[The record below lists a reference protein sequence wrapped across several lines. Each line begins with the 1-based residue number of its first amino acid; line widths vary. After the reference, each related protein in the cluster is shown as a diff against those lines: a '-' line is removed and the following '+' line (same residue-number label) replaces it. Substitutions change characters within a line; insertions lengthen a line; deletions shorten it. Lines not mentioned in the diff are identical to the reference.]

1 MNLTL
6 LAQDARST
14 TVGWQPVPGAA
25 CYALEWSDRM
35 SDTVRFRTAGQTRDC
50 RFRFVR
56 STHIP
61 YYLRLRALDEAGST
75 LELSPVL
82 TTPLARVLY
91 PQLEALDR
99 GLVAVAT
106 SAGVFLSWR
115 LLRSEVDGYSATG
128 LTGADFVV
136 ISILPGTFDEMESDV
151 HAPEAYGIYQSV
163 GDTVGAGGFMRAMR
177 TIPMYVTIAEAI
189 RDYSPNAW
197 VINYTNPMTLCV
209 RTLYHVF
216 PKIKAFGC
224 CHEVFGTQTLL
235 THILDEELGLKDVA
249 RQDIKVNVKG
259 INHFTWFDKATY
271 KGMDLF
277 PIYRKFAE
285 EHYESGYEYGDTNW
299 MNSSFACANRVKFDL
314 FLRYGCIAAAGDRH
328 LAEFMPGKTYLE
340 SPEAVREWKFGLT
353 TVAWRKNELQERLAR
368 SRRLRTG
375 EEPIEIKPDGEEGHL
390 LMKALLGLG
399 DLVSNVNI
407 PNHGAIANL
416 PWDAVVEVNALF
428 SRQGVQSV
436 NAGPLPAN
444 ILPLVAR
451 HVYNQENTL
460 TAALTCDRTLGLTT
474 FMNDPQ
480 VTLNWNQGK
489 ELFDT
494 MLHNTRAY
502 LPKEWNA

>member
-1 MNLTL
+1 MADKYLKI
-6 LAQDARST
+6 AYIGGGSRAWARKLM
-14 TVGWQPVPGAA
+14 
-25 CYALEWSDRM
+25 CDL
-35 SDTVRFRTAGQTRDC
+35 
-50 RFRFVR
+50 
-56 STHIP
+56 
-61 YYLRLRALDEAGST
+61 
-75 LELSPVL
+75 
-82 TTPLARVLY
+82 
-91 PQLEALDR
+91 
-99 GLVAVAT
+99 AVADDIC
-106 SAGVFLSWR
+106 GEVR
-115 LLRSEVDGYSATG
+115 LYDIDKAAAKDNEAIGNKIADMAAEGKKWNYLAVDEIDKALKGCDA
-128 LTGADFVV
+128 VV
-136 ISILPGTFDEMESDV
+136 ISVMPGTLDEMESDV

-428 SRQGVQSV
+428 SRERRPAARQYSAAGSPPRLQSGEHP
-436 NAGPLPAN
+436 NRCPDLRPHPWPDHLYERPAGDPELEPG
-444 ILPLVAR
+444 
-451 HVYNQENTL
+451 Q
-460 TAALTCDRTLGLTT
+460 RT
-474 FMNDPQ
+474 
-480 VTLNWNQGK
+480 V
-489 ELFDT
+489 
-494 MLHNTRAY
+494 
-502 LPKEWNA
+502 

>member
-277 PIYRKFAE
+277 PIYRKFVE

-328 LAEFMPGKTYLE
+328 LAEFMPGNEYLKD
-340 SPEAVREWKFGLT
+340 PG
-353 TVAWRKNELQERLAR
+353 
-368 SRRLRTG
+368 
-375 EEPIEIKPDGEEGHL
+375 
-390 LMKALLGLG
+390 
-399 DLVSNVNI
+399 
-407 PNHGAIANL
+407 
-416 PWDAVVEVNALF
+416 
-428 SRQGVQSV
+428 
-436 NAGPLPAN
+436 
-444 ILPLVAR
+444 LVAK
-451 HVYNQENTL
+451 
-460 TAALTCDRTLGLTT
+460 
-474 FMNDPQ
+474 
-480 VTLNWNQGK
+480 WNS
-489 ELFDT
+489 
-494 MLHNTRAY
+494 
-502 LPKEWNA
+502 P